1 MITIPSE
8 LKPTLNTLIHYYR
21 RHNEDPSFQAKNF
34 VLNKDGIEICDVSTL
49 SKLENNKIQCMDDIY
64 FELLKKLNS
73 SFIYDEIANNLI
85 QSTNHALLKHAE
97 INDVPKILSLLT
109 KIIETL
115 STYKNCIV
123 YKEYLEIY
131 EILYDYYDDQ
141 KFNKEQIDKYI
152 ELYDLIEEELRPIFI
167 SIAYHYYTRVN
178 IDTLLSLDLLTKA
191 KNLKINSIIKV
202 YLVDAYYVRLNH
214 KEKMISESK
223 KGIRLCKNNKN
234 SYYLSRF
241 YSLLSCAYRFDN
253 PELAI
258 KHLTSSIIYFDKKVD
273 NYSTLFAYYHNMA
286 HLCYDQKKY
295 STILYMYKKHL
306 YNDVQFL
313 TVFFYLLIDIIN
325 KTTKNLHEINRIIN
339 IVDCNSMN
347 STTFHL
353 KLLQL
358 FKNIYINYSFPKTI
372 ESANTL
378 LQYKQLFMSEPLMK
392 SIILNTIKD
401 ECSKNNQLQ
410 LYYEFVQ
417 KFQ

>member
-64 FELLKKLNS
+64 FELLKSLNC

-85 QSTNHALLKHAE
+85 QNTNQALLKHAE

-167 SIAYHYYTRVN
+167 SIAYHYYSRVTIN
-178 IDTLLSLDLLTKA
+178 EQKSIYLLE
-191 KNLKINSIIKV
+191 NSIKLTFDSIICLYLNSV
-202 YLVDAYYVRLNH
+202 YLLRTHQL
-214 KEKMISESK
+214 KELMTIAK
-223 KGIRLCKNNKN
+223 KCAKYCKENNN
-234 SYYLSRF
+234 NYYLIRF
-241 YSLLSCAYRFDN
+241 YNLLAIAYRFENINKAIYYLTLSIVNFDN
-253 PELAI
+253 
-258 KHLTSSIIYFDKKVD
+258 TRDS
-273 NYSTLFAYYHNMA
+273 YSTLFAFYQNMA
-286 HLCYDQKKY
+286 YLCYDQKKY
-295 STILYMYKKHL
+295 STIIYIYKKHL
-306 YNDVQFL
+306 YNDIPFL
-313 TVFFYLLIDIIN
+313 VGFFYLLIYVFE
-325 KTTKNLHEINRIIN
+325 KTTKDYCEITRIIYLVEPK
-339 IVDCNSMN
+339 IINSP
-347 STTFHL
+347 FDYAVL
-353 KLLQL
+353 CL
-358 FKNIYINYSFPKTI
+358 FKSLYVYSEKETSLNAIQNIIDFK
-372 ESANTL
+372 
-378 LQYKQLFMSEPLMK
+378 KQFKNEPLMK
-392 SIILNTIKD
+392 EVVIETVKTT
-401 ECSKNNQLQ
+401 CKNINNYN
-410 LYYEFVQ
+410 LYKQFIEN
-417 KFQ
+417 FQ

>member
-64 FELLKKLNS
+64 FELLKNLNY

-85 QSTNHALLKHAE
+85 QNTNHALLKHAE

-131 EILYDYYDDQ
+131 EILYDYYDNQ

-167 SIAYHYYTRVN
+167 SIAYHYYSRVN
-178 IDTLLSLDLLTKA
+178 IDELKIQTIINKTNSLNNENIIKMYLLTIHYATNNKTSKLLEFA
-191 KNLKINSIIKV
+191 KNGVDLCKKRNNKY
-202 YLVDAYYVRLNH
+202 YLV
-214 KEKMISESK
+214 
-223 KGIRLCKNNKN
+223 
-234 SYYLSRF
+234 RF
-241 YSLLSCAYRFDN
+241 YNALSFAYRFN
-253 PELAI
+253 NLNKSI
-258 KHLTSSIIYFDKKVD
+258 YYLTLCISNFDKTND
-273 NYSTLFAYYHNMA
+273 NYSTLAAFYHNMA

-295 STILYMYKKHL
+295 YTILYLYKKHL
-306 YNDVQFL
+306 YNDIQFL
-313 TVFFYLLIDIIN
+313 NVFFYLLIHIIQI
-325 KTTKNLHEINRIIN
+325 TTNDNEEICRIIN
-339 IVDCNSMN
+339 IVEPEMQYSLFDTAVLN
-347 STTFHL
+347 
-353 KLLQL
+353 L
-358 FKNIYINYSFPKTI
+358 FKSIHIYHDEERLIVSIKNIIDFEEYFSNESIMKEVVIETVKTACKSINNY
-372 ESANTL
+372 NL
-378 LQYKQLFMSEPLMK
+378 YKQFIE
-392 SIILNTIKD
+392 N
-401 ECSKNNQLQ
+401 
-410 LYYEFVQ
+410 
-417 KFQ
+417 FQ